1 MTFHQHPRAATAW
14 HIGQAGASF
23 DKGSNMDRFFGLSDS
38 GTTFGREVF
47 AGASTFLTMAYIIV
61 VHPGILTEAGI
72 PFEAGFMATI
82 LATALGT
89 TIMGLWARWPV
100 AVAPGMGLNAYFAFV
115 IVLGQGFSWQQAL
128 TAVFIASVL
137 FLLFSL
143 SRLRSWLI
151 GAIPAALRT
160 GITAGIGLFLA
171 MIGLQAMGLVVNE
184 EVTLVTFGHLTSWEI
199 LLSLAGLLVMAGLEA
214 RGIRGGIL
222 ITILGLSLIGW
233 ATGLAEFGGIAS
245 APPVASAAFSLDFSM
260 VSSFAFLSVVF
271 VLFFLDFFDTT
282 GTLTGIADIAGKRRA
297 DGSIEN
303 LDRAVVADTGA
314 SVVGSLLGT
323 SSMTTYLES
332 ATGIRAG
339 GRTGLTALTVAALF
353 LLCLFFQP
361 LFASIPGFATAPA
374 LVFVAAGFLAPLAGI
389 DWDDLATVVPVM
401 LMAVI
406 MPLTFSIA
414 AGIAIGF
421 LAYVVIR
428 LISGRASELNAGTL
442 VITVFG
448 MLWLATPLLGS

>member
-1 MTFHQHPRAATAW
+1 
-14 HIGQAGASF
+14 
-23 DKGSNMDRFFGLSDS
+23 MDRFFGISES
-38 GTTFGREVF
+38 GTTIGREVF
-47 AGASTFLTMAYIIV
+47 AGISTFLTMAFIV
-61 VHPGILTEAGI
+61 AVNPMFLQDAGI
-72 PFEAGFMATI
+72 PFEAGFVATVM
-82 LATALGT
+82 ATALGT
-89 TIMGLWARWPV
+89 AIMGLWARWPV
-100 AVAPGMGLNAYFAFV
+100 AVAPGMGLNAYFAYGL
-115 IVLGQGFSWQQAL
+115 VLGQQLSWQQAL

-143 SRLRSWLI
+143 SQLRSWLI
-151 GAIPAALRT
+151 GAIPAALRA

-171 MIGLQAMGLVVNE
+171 MIGLQAMGLVVGDPD
-184 EVTLVTFGHLTSWEI
+184 TLLKLGDVGSPQ
-199 LLSLAGLLVMAGLEA
+199 LLLALAGLLVMAGLQA

>member
-1 MTFHQHPRAATAW
+1 
-14 HIGQAGASF
+14 
-23 DKGSNMDRFFGLSDS
+23 MDRFFGISES
-38 GTTFGREVF
+38 GTTIGREVF
-47 AGASTFLTMAYIIV
+47 AGISTFLTMAFIV
-61 VHPGILTEAGI
+61 AVNPMFLQDAGI
-72 PFEAGFMATI
+72 PFEAGFVATVMAT
-82 LATALGT
+82 TLGT
-89 TIMGLWARWPV
+89 AIMGLWARWPV
-100 AVAPGMGLNAYFAFV
+100 AVAPGMGLNAYFAYGL
-115 IVLGQGFSWQQAL
+115 VLGQQFSWQQAL

-143 SRLRSWLI
+143 SQLRSWLI
-151 GAIPAALRT
+151 GAIPASLRT

-171 MIGLQAMGLVVNE
+171 MIGLQAMGLVVDDPD
-184 EVTLVTFGHLTSWEI
+184 TLLKLGDVGSPQ
-199 LLSLAGLLVMAGLEA
+199 LLLALAGLLVMAGLEA

-303 LDRAVVADTGA
+303 LDRAVMADTGA

-389 DWDDLATVVPVM
+389 DWDDLATIIPVM
-401 LMAVI
+401 LMAVV

-428 LISGRASELNAGTL
+428 LISGRAHELNAGTL

-448 MLWLATPLLGS
+448 MLWLATPLLGG

>member
-1 MTFHQHPRAATAW
+1 
-14 HIGQAGASF
+14 
-23 DKGSNMDRFFGLSDS
+23 MDRFFGISES

-47 AGASTFLTMAYIIV
+47 AGISTFLTMAFIV
-61 VHPGILTEAGI
+61 AVNPMFLQDAGI
-72 PFEAGFMATI
+72 PFEAGFVATVM
-82 LATALGT
+82 ATALGT
-89 TIMGLWARWPV
+89 AIMGLWARWPV
-100 AVAPGMGLNAYFAFV
+100 AVAPGMGLNAYFAYGL
-115 IVLGQGFSWQQAL
+115 VLGQQFSWQQAL

-151 GAIPAALRT
+151 GAIPAALRA

-171 MIGLQAMGLVVNE
+171 MIGLQAMGLVVGDPD
-184 EVTLVTFGHLTSWEI
+184 TLLKLGDVGSPQ
-199 LLSLAGLLVMAGLEA
+199 LLLALAGLLVMAGLEA

-303 LDRAVVADTGA
+303 LDRAIVADTGA

-428 LISGRASELNAGTL
+428 LISGRADELNAGTL
-442 VITVFG
+442 VITAFG
-448 MLWLATPLLGS
+448 MLWLLTTLFGG

>member
-1 MTFHQHPRAATAW
+1 
-14 HIGQAGASF
+14 
-23 DKGSNMDRFFGLSDS
+23 MDRFFGLSDS
-38 GTTFGREVF
+38 GTTFGREIF
-47 AGASTFLTMAYIIV
+47 AGISTFLTMAFIV
-61 VHPGILTEAGI
+61 AVNPMFLQDAGI
-72 PFEAGFMATI
+72 PFEAGFVATV

-89 TIMGLWARWPV
+89 VIMGLWARWPV
-100 AVAPGMGLNAYFAFV
+100 AVAPGMGLNAYFAYGL
-115 IVLGQGFSWQQAL
+115 VLGQQFSWQQAL

-151 GAIPAALRT
+151 GAIPAALRA

-171 MIGLQAMGLVVNE
+171 MIGFQAMGLVVNDPD
-184 EVTLVTFGHLTSWEI
+184 TLLKLGDVGSPQ
-199 LLSLAGLLVMAGLEA
+199 LLLALAGLLVMAGLEA

-245 APPVASAAFSLDFSM
+245 EPPVASAAFSLDFSM

-428 LISGRASELNAGTL
+428 LISGRADELNAGTL
-442 VITVFG
+442 VITAFG
-448 MLWLATPLLGS
+448 MLWLATPLLGG

>member
-1 MTFHQHPRAATAW
+1 
-14 HIGQAGASF
+14 
-23 DKGSNMDRFFGLSDS
+23 MDRFFGLSDS

-89 TIMGLWARWPV
+89 AIMGLWARWPV

-151 GAIPAALRT
+151 GAIPAALRA

-171 MIGLQAMGLVVNE
+171 MIGLQAMGLVVGDPD
-184 EVTLVTFGHLTSWEI
+184 TLLKLGDVGSPQ
-199 LLSLAGLLVMAGLEA
+199 LLLALAGLLVMAGLQA

-428 LISGRASELNAGTL
+428 LISGRAHELNAGTL

-448 MLWLATPLLGS
+448 MLWLATPLLGG

>member
-1 MTFHQHPRAATAW
+1 
-14 HIGQAGASF
+14 
-23 DKGSNMDRFFGLSDS
+23 MDRFFGISES
-38 GTTFGREVF
+38 GTTIGREVF
-47 AGASTFLTMAYIIV
+47 AGISTFLTMAFIV
-61 VHPGILTEAGI
+61 AVNPMFLQDAGI
-72 PFEAGFMATI
+72 PFEAGFVATV

-89 TIMGLWARWPV
+89 AIMGLWARWPV
-100 AVAPGMGLNAYFAFV
+100 AVAPGMGLNAYFAYGL
-115 IVLGQGFSWQQAL
+115 VLGQQFSWQQAL

-143 SRLRSWLI
+143 SQLRSWLI
-151 GAIPAALRT
+151 GAIPAALRA

-171 MIGLQAMGLVVNE
+171 MIGLQAMGLVVGDPD
-184 EVTLVTFGHLTSWEI
+184 TLLKLGDVGSPQ
-199 LLSLAGLLVMAGLEA
+199 LLLALAGLLVMAGLQA

-303 LDRAVVADTGA
+303 IDRAVVADTGA

>member
-1 MTFHQHPRAATAW
+1 
-14 HIGQAGASF
+14 
-23 DKGSNMDRFFGLSDS
+23 MDRFFGLSDS
-38 GTTFGREVF
+38 GTTFSREVF

-89 TIMGLWARWPV
+89 AIMGLWARWPV

-151 GAIPAALRT
+151 GAIPASLRT

-171 MIGLQAMGLVVNE
+171 MIGLQAMGLVVNDDA
-184 EVTLVTFGHLTSWEI
+184 TLVAFGHPTSWEI

-214 RGIRGGIL
+214 RGIRGSIL

-233 ATGLAEFGGIAS
+233 LTGLAEFGGIAS

-374 LVFVAAGFLAPLAGI
+374 LVFVAAGFLAPLAKI
-389 DWDDLATVVPVM
+389 DWDDLATVIPVM
-401 LMAVI
+401 LMAII

-428 LISGRASELNAGTL
+428 LISGRARELNAGTL
-442 VITVFG
+442 VITAFG
-448 MLWLATPLLGS
+448 MLWLATPLLGG

>member
-1 MTFHQHPRAATAW
+1 
-14 HIGQAGASF
+14 
-23 DKGSNMDRFFGLSDS
+23 MDRFFGLSDS

-47 AGASTFLTMAYIIV
+47 AGVSTFLTMAFIV
-61 VHPGILTEAGI
+61 AVNPMFLQDAGI
-72 PFEAGFMATI
+72 PFEAGFVATI
-82 LATALGT
+82 LATAIGT
-89 TIMGLWARWPV
+89 AIMGLWAKWPV
-100 AVAPGMGLNAYFAFV
+100 AVAPGMGLNAYFAYGL
-115 IVLGQGFSWQQAL
+115 VLGQQFSWQQAL

-151 GAIPAALRT
+151 GAIPSALRA

-171 MIGLQAMGLVVNE
+171 MIGLQAMGLVADDPD
-184 EVTLVTFGHLTSWEI
+184 TLLKLGAVDAPE
-199 LLSLAGLLVMAGLEA
+199 LLLALAGLLVMAGLEA

-233 ATGLAEFGGIAS
+233 ATGLAEFGGIAA
-245 APPVASAAFSLDFSM
+245 APPMASAAFSLDFSM

-428 LISGRASELNAGTL
+428 IVAGRTDELNAGTL
-442 VITVFG
+442 VITAFG
-448 MLWLATPLLGS
+448 MLWLATPLLGG

>member
-1 MTFHQHPRAATAW
+1 
-14 HIGQAGASF
+14 
-23 DKGSNMDRFFGLSDS
+23 MDRFFGLSDS

-47 AGASTFLTMAYIIV
+47 AGVSTFLTMAFIV
-61 VHPGILTEAGI
+61 AVNPMFLQDAGI
-72 PFEAGFMATI
+72 PFEAGFVATI
-82 LATALGT
+82 LATAIGT
-89 TIMGLWARWPV
+89 AIMGLWAKWPV
-100 AVAPGMGLNAYFAFV
+100 AVAPGMGLNAYFAYGL
-115 IVLGQGFSWQQAL
+115 VLGQQFSWQQAL

-151 GAIPAALRT
+151 GAIPGALRA

-171 MIGLQAMGLVVNE
+171 MIGLQAMGLVADDPD
-184 EVTLVTFGHLTSWEI
+184 TLLKLGAVDAPE
-199 LLSLAGLLVMAGLEA
+199 LLLALAGLLVMAGLEA

-233 ATGLAEFGGIAS
+233 ATGLAEFGGIAA
-245 APPVASAAFSLDFSM
+245 APPMASAAFSLDFSM

-428 LISGRASELNAGTL
+428 LISGRAHELNAGTL

-448 MLWLATPLLGS
+448 MLWLATPLLGG

>member
-1 MTFHQHPRAATAW
+1 
-14 HIGQAGASF
+14 
-23 DKGSNMDRFFGLSDS
+23 MDRFFGLSDS
-38 GTTFGREVF
+38 GTTFSREVF
-47 AGASTFLTMAYIIV
+47 AGVSTFLTMAFIIAV
-61 VHPGILTEAGI
+61 NPMFLQDAGI
-72 PFEAGFMATI
+72 PFEAGFVATV

-89 TIMGLWARWPV
+89 AIMGLWAKWPV
-100 AVAPGMGLNAYFAFV
+100 AVAPGMGLNAYFAYGV
-115 IVLGQGFSWQQAL
+115 VLGQQFSWQQAL
-128 TAVFIASVL
+128 TAVFIASLL

-151 GAIPAALRT
+151 GAIPGALRA

-171 MIGLQAMGLVVNE
+171 MIGLQAMGLVVDDPD
-184 EVTLVTFGHLTSWEI
+184 TLLKLGDVGSPQ
-199 LLSLAGLLVMAGLEA
+199 LLLALAGLLVMAGLEA

-389 DWDDLATVVPVM
+389 EWDDLATIVPVT

-428 LISGRASELNAGTL
+428 LISGRAGELNAGTL
-442 VITVFG
+442 VITAFG
-448 MLWLATPLLGS
+448 MLWLTTPLFGG

>member
-1 MTFHQHPRAATAW
+1 
-14 HIGQAGASF
+14 
-23 DKGSNMDRFFGLSDS
+23 MDRFFGLSDS
-38 GTTFGREVF
+38 GTTFGREIF
-47 AGASTFLTMAYIIV
+47 AGISTFLTMAFIV
-61 VHPGILTEAGI
+61 AVNPMFLQDAGI
-72 PFEAGFMATI
+72 PFEAGFVATV

-89 TIMGLWARWPV
+89 AIMGLWARWPV
-100 AVAPGMGLNAYFAFV
+100 AVAPGMGLNAYFAYGL
-115 IVLGQGFSWQQAL
+115 VLGQQFSWQQAL

-151 GAIPAALRT
+151 GAIPAALRA

-171 MIGLQAMGLVVNE
+171 MIGLQAMGLVVDDPD
-184 EVTLVTFGHLTSWEI
+184 TLLKLGDVGSPQ
-199 LLSLAGLLVMAGLEA
+199 LLLALAGLLVMAGLET

-245 APPVASAAFSLDFSM
+245 APPMASAALSLDFSM
-260 VSSFAFLSVVF
+260 VSNFAFLSVVF

-303 LDRAVVADTGA
+303 LDRATVADTGA
-314 SVVGSLLGT
+314 SVIGSLLGT

>member
-1 MTFHQHPRAATAW
+1 
-14 HIGQAGASF
+14 
-23 DKGSNMDRFFGLSDS
+23 MDRFFGLSDS
-38 GTTFGREVF
+38 GTTFSREIF
-47 AGASTFLTMAYIIV
+47 AGISSFLTMAFIV
-61 VHPGILTEAGI
+61 AVNPMFLQDAGI
-72 PFEAGFMATI
+72 PFEAGFVATV

-89 TIMGLWARWPV
+89 AIMGLWARWPV
-100 AVAPGMGLNAYFAFV
+100 AVAPGMGLNAYFAYGL
-115 IVLGQGFSWQQAL
+115 VLGQQFSWQQAL
-128 TAVFIASVL
+128 TAVFISSVL

-151 GAIPAALRT
+151 GAIPAALRA

-171 MIGLQAMGLVVNE
+171 MIGLQAMGLVVGDPD
-184 EVTLVTFGHLTSWEI
+184 TLLKLGDVGSPQ
-199 LLSLAGLLVMAGLEA
+199 LLLALAGLLVMAGLQA
-214 RGIRGGIL
+214 RGIGGGIL

-303 LDRAVVADTGA
+303 IDRAVLADTGA

-353 LLCLFFQP
+353 LLCLFLQP
-361 LFASIPGFATAPA
+361 LFAAIPSFATAPA

>member
-1 MTFHQHPRAATAW
+1 
-14 HIGQAGASF
+14 
-23 DKGSNMDRFFGLSDS
+23 MDRFFGLSDS

-89 TIMGLWARWPV
+89 AIMGLWARWPV

-245 APPVASAAFSLDFSM
+245 EPPVASAAFSLDFSM

-361 LFASIPGFATAPA
+361 LFASIPAFATAPA
-374 LVFVAAGFLAPLAGI
+374 LVFVAAGFLSPLAGI
-389 DWDDLATVVPVM
+389 EWDDLATTVPVM
-401 LMAVI
+401 LMAVL

-448 MLWLATPLLGS
+448 VLWLATPLLGG

>member
-1 MTFHQHPRAATAW
+1 
-14 HIGQAGASF
+14 
-23 DKGSNMDRFFGLSDS
+23 MDRFFGLSDS
-38 GTTFGREVF
+38 GTTFGREIF
-47 AGASTFLTMAYIIV
+47 AGISTFLTMAFIV
-61 VHPGILTEAGI
+61 AVNPMFLQDAGI
-72 PFEAGFMATI
+72 PFEAGFVATV

-89 TIMGLWARWPV
+89 AIMGLWARWPV
-100 AVAPGMGLNAYFAFV
+100 AVAPGMGLNAYFAYGL
-115 IVLGQGFSWQQAL
+115 VLGQQFSWQQAL

-151 GAIPAALRT
+151 GAIPAALRA

-171 MIGLQAMGLVVNE
+171 MIGLQAMGLVVGDPD
-184 EVTLVTFGHLTSWEI
+184 TLLKLGDVGSPQ
-199 LLSLAGLLVMAGLEA
+199 LLLALAGLLVMAGLEA

-448 MLWLATPLLGS
+448 VLWLATPLLGG

>member
-1 MTFHQHPRAATAW
+1 ME
-14 HIGQAGASF
+14 
-23 DKGSNMDRFFGLSDS
+23 RFFGISES
-38 GTTFGREVF
+38 GTTIGREVF
-47 AGASTFLTMAYIIV
+47 AGISTFRTMAFIGAV
-61 VHPGILTEAGI
+61 NPMFLQDAGI
-72 PFEAGFMATI
+72 PFEAGFVATVM
-82 LATALGT
+82 ATALGT
-89 TIMGLWARWPV
+89 AIMGLWARWPV
-100 AVAPGMGLNAYFAFV
+100 AVAPGMGLNAYFAYGL
-115 IVLGQGFSWQQAL
+115 VLGQQFSWQQAL

-151 GAIPAALRT
+151 GAIPAALRA

-171 MIGLQAMGLVVNE
+171 MIGLQAMGLVVGDPD
-184 EVTLVTFGHLTSWEI
+184 TLLKLGDVGSPQ
-199 LLSLAGLLVMAGLEA
+199 LLLALAGLLVMAGLQA

-303 LDRAVVADTGA
+303 IDRAVLADTGA

-428 LISGRASELNAGTL
+428 LISGRAHELNAGTL

-448 MLWLATPLLGS
+448 MLWLATPLLGG

>member
-1 MTFHQHPRAATAW
+1 
-14 HIGQAGASF
+14 
-23 DKGSNMDRFFGLSDS
+23 MDRFFGLSDS

-47 AGASTFLTMAYIIV
+47 AGVSTFLTMAFIV
-61 VHPGILTEAGI
+61 AVNPMFLQDAGI
-72 PFEAGFMATI
+72 PFEAGFVATI
-82 LATALGT
+82 LATAIGT
-89 TIMGLWARWPV
+89 AIMGLWAKWPV
-100 AVAPGMGLNAYFAFV
+100 AVAPGMGLNAYFAYGL
-115 IVLGQGFSWQQAL
+115 VLGQQFSWQQAL

-151 GAIPAALRT
+151 GAIPGALRA

-171 MIGLQAMGLVVNE
+171 MIGLQAMGLVADDPD
-184 EVTLVTFGHLTSWEI
+184 TLLKLGAVDAPE
-199 LLSLAGLLVMAGLEA
+199 LLLALAGLLVMAGLEA

-233 ATGLAEFGGIAS
+233 ATGLAEFGGIA
-245 APPVASAAFSLDFSM
+245 ATPPMASAAFSLDFSM

-361 LFASIPGFATAPA
+361 LFASIPAFATAPA
-374 LVFVAAGFLAPLAGI
+374 LVFVAAGFLSPLAGI
-389 DWDDLATVVPVM
+389 EWDDLATTVPVM
-401 LMAVI
+401 LMAVL

-414 AGIAIGF
+414 AGITIGF
-421 LAYVVIR
+421 LAYVVIQ
-428 LISGRASELNAGTL
+428 IVAGRMDELNAGTL
-442 VITVFG
+442 VITAFG
-448 MLWLATPLLGS
+448 MLWLATPLLGG

>member
-1 MTFHQHPRAATAW
+1 
-14 HIGQAGASF
+14 
-23 DKGSNMDRFFGLSDS
+23 MDRFFGLSDS
-38 GTTFGREVF
+38 GTTFGREIF
-47 AGASTFLTMAYIIV
+47 AGISTFLTMAFIV
-61 VHPGILTEAGI
+61 AVNPMFLQDAGI
-72 PFEAGFMATI
+72 PFEAGFVATVM
-82 LATALGT
+82 ATALGT
-89 TIMGLWARWPV
+89 AIMGLWARWPV
-100 AVAPGMGLNAYFAFV
+100 AVAPGMGLNAYFAYGL
-115 IVLGQGFSWQQAL
+115 VLGQQFSWQQAL
-128 TAVFIASVL
+128 TAVFISSVL

-151 GAIPAALRT
+151 GAIPAALRA

-171 MIGLQAMGLVVNE
+171 MIGLQAMGLVVGDPD
-184 EVTLVTFGHLTSWEI
+184 TLLKLGDVGSPQ
-199 LLSLAGLLVMAGLEA
+199 LLLALAGLLVMAGLEA

-303 LDRAVVADTGA
+303 IDRAVLADTGA

-353 LLCLFFQP
+353 LLCLFLQP
-361 LFASIPGFATAPA
+361 LFAAIPSFATAPA

-421 LAYVVIR
+421 LAYVVIQ

-448 MLWLATPLLGS
+448 MLWLATPLLDS

>member
-1 MTFHQHPRAATAW
+1 
-14 HIGQAGASF
+14 
-23 DKGSNMDRFFGLSDS
+23 MDRFFGLSDS
-38 GTTFGREVF
+38 GTTFGREIF
-47 AGASTFLTMAYIIV
+47 AGISTFLTMAFIV
-61 VHPGILTEAGI
+61 AVNPMFLQDAGI
-72 PFEAGFMATI
+72 PFEAGFVATVM
-82 LATALGT
+82 ATALGT
-89 TIMGLWARWPV
+89 AIMGLWARWPV
-100 AVAPGMGLNAYFAFV
+100 AVAPGMGLNAYFAYGL
-115 IVLGQGFSWQQAL
+115 VLGQQLSWQQAL

-143 SRLRSWLI
+143 SQLRSWLI
-151 GAIPAALRT
+151 GAIPAALRA

-171 MIGLQAMGLVVNE
+171 MIGLQAMGLVVGDPD
-184 EVTLVTFGHLTSWEI
+184 TLLKLGDVGSPQ
-199 LLSLAGLLVMAGLEA
+199 LLLALAGLLVMAGLQA

-303 LDRAVVADTGA
+303 IDRAVLADTGA

-353 LLCLFFQP
+353 LLCLFLQP
-361 LFASIPGFATAPA
+361 LFAAIPSFATAPA

-428 LISGRASELNAGTL
+428 LISGRAIELNTGTL

>member
-1 MTFHQHPRAATAW
+1 
-14 HIGQAGASF
+14 
-23 DKGSNMDRFFGLSDS
+23 MDRFFGLSDS

-89 TIMGLWARWPV
+89 AIMGLWARWPV

-361 LFASIPGFATAPA
+361 LFASIPAFATAPA
-374 LVFVAAGFLAPLAGI
+374 LVFVAAGFLSPLAGI
-389 DWDDLATVVPVM
+389 EWDDLATTVPVM
-401 LMAVI
+401 LMAVL

-428 LISGRASELNAGTL
+428 LISGRAHELNAGTL

-448 MLWLATPLLGS
+448 VLWLATPLLGG